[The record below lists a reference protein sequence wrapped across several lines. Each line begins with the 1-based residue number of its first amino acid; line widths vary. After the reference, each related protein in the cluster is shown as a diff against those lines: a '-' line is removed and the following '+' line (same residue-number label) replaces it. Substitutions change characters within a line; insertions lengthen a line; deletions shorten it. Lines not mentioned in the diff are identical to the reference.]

1 MLFRSSILIL
11 NIIVFSSLLINAN
24 KALKFEN
31 NGYKNLVV
39 SISPDVEEGSDGESI
54 IENIKVVILNQ
65 LLEHSYFDYYVRRS
79 PFSRFHDLLI
89 NYRNGYVPVAKTFIE
104 QRIVT
109 RTLIQWIF

>member
-1 MLFRSSILIL
+1 M
-11 NIIVFSSLLINAN
+11 
-24 KALKFEN
+24 KFEN

-65 LLEHSYFDYYVRRS
+65 LLEHSYFDYNLYVGRS
-79 PFSRFHDLLI
+79 RFSRFHDLLI